1 MVYLDDLGV
10 VADVGVDL
18 VMGHKDTH
26 VPSTE
31 PCQCCRLPHGSCP
44 SYIQSMVELVYQLD
58 VSGLPNWDGLRIP
71 FSQKI
76 LKLAAEDIPGV
87 SEDLQLQ
94 QLPCI
99 W

>member
-1 MVYLDDLGV
+1 
-10 VADVGVDL
+10 
-18 VMGHKDTH
+18 
-26 VPSTE
+26 
-31 PCQCCRLPHGSCP
+31 
-44 SYIQSMVELVYQLD
+44 MVELVYQLD

-94 QLPCI
+94 RLPCI